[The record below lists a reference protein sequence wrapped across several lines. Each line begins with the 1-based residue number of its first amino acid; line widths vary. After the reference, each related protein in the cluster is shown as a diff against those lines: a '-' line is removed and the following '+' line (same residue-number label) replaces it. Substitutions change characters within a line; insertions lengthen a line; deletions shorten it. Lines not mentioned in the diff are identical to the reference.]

1 MNGRISGG
9 TFVAWYL
16 PTMLLAIILKF
27 STGPWN
33 SMVAVLYL
41 VSIPV
46 AVLAAVRRSHDIGRS
61 GWFALICFIPFAG
74 WYLVFK
80 EGTPGPNK
88 YGPAPG
94 TVEPEPSV
102 PITCKVCERGTL
114 AKKLVH
120 RLSLPAVVVGYLLVV
135 PSVIGLFVSGFLFV
149 HAAMSTSGSASG
161 SPSTFTDSFNRSF
174 RGTCVKSFNESYQ
187 KSAGTL
193 PPALV
198 AEGYCEC
205 ALSHYKET
213 LSTSKASD
221 VCTKNL
227 SEGSLGTPD
236 QATQNLYLEAAQTET
251 PAQGV
256 ASDTLIP
263 AIDPDVAILMFVG
276 FLIIGLI
283 GWLLIMKKRVLQ
295 CSQCSATVNA
305 S

>member
-1 MNGRISGG
+1 M
-9 TFVAWYL
+9 AWYL
-16 PTMLLAIILKF
+16 PTVLLGLIFEF
-27 STGPWN
+27 STGPWK

-88 YGPAPG
+88 YGPPPG
-94 TVEPEPSV
+94 TVEQEPSV
-102 PITCKVCERGTL
+102 PVTCKVCERGTL
-114 AKKLVH
+114 ARKLVH
-120 RLSLPAVVVGYLLVV
+120 RLSRPAVVLGYLLLV

-149 HAAMSTSGSASG
+149 HAAVNRSGSISD
-161 SPSTFTDSFNRSF
+161 SPSTFADSFNRSF
-174 RGTCVKSFNESYQ
+174 RGSCLKSFNESMQ
-187 KSAGTL
+187 KSKGTL
-193 PPALV
+193 PQPLV

-205 ALSHYKET
+205 ALSNYKET
-213 LSTSKASD
+213 LSTSKAAD
-221 VCTKNL
+221 VCTKNF
-227 SEGSLGTPD
+227 SEGSLSTPD
-236 QATQNLYLEAAQTET
+236 RATQNLYLEAEQAET
-251 PAQGV
+251 PAQGA

-263 AIDPDVAILMFVG
+263 AIDLDVAILLCLV

>member
-16 PTMLLAIILKF
+16 PTMLLGIIFKF

-46 AVLAAVRRSHDIGRS
+46 AVVAAVRRSHDIGRS

-94 TVEPEPSV
+94 TVDPEPSIPV
-102 PITCKVCERGTL
+102 TCKVCERGTL
-114 AKKLVH
+114 AKKSVH
-120 RLSLPAVVVGYLLVV
+120 RLSLPAVVLGYLLLV

-149 HAAMSTSGSASG
+149 HAAVSRSGNASD
-161 SPSTFTDSFNRSF
+161 SPSAVADSFNRSF
-174 RGTCVKSFNESYQ
+174 RGSCLKNFNESFQ
-187 KSAGTL
+187 KSTGTL
-193 PPALV
+193 PPPLV

-213 LSTSKASD
+213 LSTAKATD
-221 VCTKNL
+221 ACTKDF
-227 SEGSLGTPD
+227 SEGSLSTPD
-236 QATQNLYLEAAQTET
+236 QATQNLYLEAAQVET
-251 PAQGV
+251 PVQSA

-263 AIDPDVAILMFVG
+263 TIDPDVAILMIVV
-276 FLIIGLI
+276 FLIVGLI
-283 GWLLIMKKRVLQ
+283 GWLLVMKKRVLQ